1 MCIIILRSWRRRK
14 KFEKHFTHWNVSI
27 IDIVIFNKLFFLFN
41 EIYTHGTS
49 NNKSN
54 EKFSMTGSPYH
65 HIIHITTIKAYWGS
79 RGWNEKAENENIKQW
94 NKFIAKI
101 QAQSLSVASLFM
113 KWKSE
118 VRQRKNYLFTQTM
131 WYGGMKNYIDF
142 LFRSLDNV
150 FFDIL
155 ICMQVMLARK

>member
-65 HIIHITTIKAYWGS
+65 SHNNNKSVLRIK
-79 RGWNEKAENENIKQW
+79 RMERKGW
-94 NKFIAKI
+94 
-101 QAQSLSVASLFM
+101 
-113 KWKSE
+113 KWKHKTME
-118 VRQRKNYLFTQTM
+118 QIYRKNSSSVSVGCFSVHEMEKWSEAEEKLFIYPNNVVW
-131 WYGGMKNYIDF
+131 WYKNYIDF
-142 LFRSLDNV
+142 LFRSLDKV